1 MVTRINGFSGMD
13 VDSLV
18 KSMMA
23 AKRVPLDK
31 MNQNKQVLQWQR
43 DDYREVNSKIYD
55 FRNNKLSLTG
65 YKNSA
70 SFNTQT
76 AIMKD
81 GAGKVV
87 DASSSAVKAEATAT
101 STGIPMK
108 VSVKQLASAASVK
121 MDQLGSSYNT
131 SMSLEQIKYF
141 PADVPA
147 SSSDPNAPKPE
158 PFKFTVNGQ
167 KTIEFPPTTTLAS
180 AISQINND
188 SSLNVK
194 ATFDDVSG
202 QLVLT
207 SKTIG
212 AKLSYP
218 AGASDSKKAEIDAEN
233 AKRDIQLNGENNSFL
248 ELFSKPKGGTVSTLN
263 ERLNAVYDSASGTGK
278 LAGDD
283 AKFSINGQ
291 PLTSSTN
298 SATYNGV
305 TLTFQ
310 GVTGTW
316 TNGASTDDQP
326 LTITTQVDSSKALET
341 VKTFIKDYNAFIED
355 MNTRVSEERYKDF
368 APLTA
373 DQRKEMS
380 ESDIKT
386 WEDKAKS
393 GLLKNDPF
401 IKTMVSSMRSA
412 VSEQLGALSSMGITT
427 GQYFENGKLYIDEAK
442 FKKAVEA
449 NPQQVSDLFLGTAGN
464 TDKSLLNKVSVPMT
478 EAMDK
483 IAERAGTS
491 KFNGSLTATF
501 DSQSVMGRQLKDYN
515 SRISRMTTQL
525 SDAETRY
532 YKQFA
537 AMEAA
542 MSKYQSQLSQL
553 TGASS

>member
-13 VDSLV
+13 IDSLV

-23 AKRVPLDK
+23 TKRVPLDK
-31 MNQNKQVLQWQR
+31 VNQNKQILQWQR

-81 GAGKVV
+81 SAGKVV
-87 DASSSAVKAEATAT
+87 EPSGSAIKAEATAN
-101 STGIPMK
+101 STGIPME
-108 VSVKQLASAASVK
+108 VSVEQLATAPSVS
-121 MDQLGSSYNT
+121 MDKLGQGYKT
-131 SMSLEQIKYF
+131 SMTLEEVKYF
-141 PADVPA
+141 PGKPPA
-147 SSSDPNAPKPE
+147 ASTDPNAPKPD
-158 PFKFTVNGQ
+158 PFKFTIKGQ

-180 AISQINND
+180 AMSQINND

-212 AKLSYP
+212 AVTNLNYP
-218 AGASDSKKAEIDAEN
+218 DGASDAKKAEIDAEN
-233 AKRDIQLNGENNSFL
+233 NKRNLTLTGDNNSFL
-248 ELFSKPKGGTVSTLN
+248 ELFSKAKAGDVSTLE
-263 ERLNAVYDSASGTGK
+263 ERLDAAYDPLKGIGRRSGEN
-278 LAGDD
+278 

-291 PLTSSTN
+291 ALESSTN

-310 GVTGTW
+310 GVTAA
-316 TNGASTDDQP
+316 NNP

-341 VKTFIKDYNAFIED
+341 VKTFINDYNSLLED
-355 MNTRVSEERYKDF
+355 MNKRISEERYKNF
-368 APLTA
+368 APLSA

-380 ESDIKT
+380 ESDIKA

-393 GLLKNDPF
+393 GLIKNDPF
-401 IKTMVSSMRSA
+401 IKNMLDSMRSE
-412 VSEQLGALSSMGITT
+412 VSNQLRELSSMGITT

-449 NPQQVSDLFLGTAGN
+449 NPQQLSDIFLGPAGN
-464 TDKSLLNKVSVPMT
+464 QEKSLLSKISAPMDT
-478 EAMDK
+478 AMQR
-483 IAERAGTS
+483 ISERAGTS
-491 KFNGSLTATF
+491 KFSGSLTATF
-501 DSQSVMGRQLKDYN
+501 NSESVMGRQLKQYN
-515 SRISRMTTQL
+515 SRISTLTTQL
-525 SDAETRY
+525 SAAETRY

-537 AMEAA
+537 AMESA
-542 MSKYQSQLSQL
+542 MNKYNSQLSQL
-553 TGASS
+553 TGAAS